1 MSYYSVK
8 AGWILLILTGHYR
21 LPNGGIVCNDYR
33 IVRMGETVPAEELRK
48 SLLLNDQDEVQ
59 LYVCKDGETEVFRI
73 KNRAGEL
80 VPGSLR
86 AVA

>member
-1 MSYYSVK
+1 M
-8 AGWILLILTGHYR
+8 
-21 LPNGGIVCNDYR
+21 CNDYR